1 MPNKNPLIRKEY
13 ARLSMAIKK
22 GKERGNDISQLLQQ
36 RARLISINGISE
48 SISINNSIKDKNNL
62 YQTFTPKQKPK
73 KNLFSNQQNQLLENV
88 LNEVKQ
94 IKEQNNLL
102 QYELSEYFKEKEN
115 QQLRISQLEQTIS
128 ELQSQNQTLIKTISE
143 KKSESKTEE
152 KNTIKKLILTPQ
164 LRKQL
169 KKETANMVK

>member
-1 MPNKNPLIRKEY
+1 MPIKDPIIRKEY
-13 ARLSMAIKK
+13 ARLSMAILAAKKK
-22 GKERGNDISQLLQQ
+22 GLDISQLLQQ

-73 KNLFSNQQNQLLENV
+73 KNFFSNQQNQLLENV

-102 QYELSEYFKEKEN
+102 QYELTEYFKEKEN
-115 QQLRISQLEQTIS
+115 QQLRISQLEQT
-128 ELQSQNQTLIKTISE
+128 TKH
-143 KKSESKTEE
+143 
-152 KNTIKKLILTPQ
+152 
-164 LRKQL
+164 
-169 KKETANMVK
+169 

>member
-13 ARLSMAIKK
+13 ARLSMAIRKA
-22 GKERGNDISQLLQQ
+22 KERGNDISQLLQQ
-36 RARLISINGISE
+36 RARLISINSISE

-73 KNLFSNQQNQLLENV
+73 KNFFSNQQNQLLENV

-102 QYELSEYFKEKEN
+102 HYELSEYFQEKEN

-128 ELQSQNQTLIKTISE
+128 ELQSQNQTLTKTISE
-143 KKSESKTEE
+143 KE
-152 KNTIKKLILTPQ
+152 KREQNQREK
-164 LRKQL
+164 RR
-169 KKETANMVK
+169 

>member
-73 KNLFSNQQNQLLENV
+73 KNFFSNQQNQLLENV

-115 QQLRISQLEQTIS
+115 QQF
-128 ELQSQNQTLIKTISE
+128 
-143 KKSESKTEE
+143 
-152 KNTIKKLILTPQ
+152 
-164 LRKQL
+164 
-169 KKETANMVK
+169 